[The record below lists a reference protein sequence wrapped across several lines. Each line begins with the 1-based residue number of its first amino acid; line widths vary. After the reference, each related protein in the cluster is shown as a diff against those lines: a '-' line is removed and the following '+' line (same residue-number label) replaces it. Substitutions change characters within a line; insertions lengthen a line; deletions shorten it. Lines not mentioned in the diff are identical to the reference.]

1 MAGVIN
7 EPGQH
12 SEQSPATLGAA
23 MDADRNTTRDATRI
37 RLHLGRRTRK
47 AVLTF
52 HIATAGSWLGIDV
65 VIAVF
70 VFTGLSTA
78 DPHTAVLSYEALR
91 AVAVWPLLTVGLL
104 CLISGVVLGLGTRY
118 GLLRYWWVAAKL
130 AINVVFVTLVPLA
143 LEPAVSQAVTESRVT
158 ADGHVTADVARNLL
172 FPPIVSPTG
181 LLIAMI
187 LAVFKPWGRIG
198 ARRRRAPS

>member
-52 HIATAGSWLGIDV
+52 HIATAGSWLGSTSSSPSSCSPV
-65 VIAVF
+65 VDRRSPHRRAQLRGV
-70 VFTGLSTA
+70 TRGRGLATA
-78 DPHTAVLSYEALR
+78 HRR
-91 AVAVWPLLTVGLL
+91 AVVPDQRRGARARHPLRIAALLGVAV
-104 CLISGVVLGLGTRY
+104 
-118 GLLRYWWVAAKL
+118 KL

>member
-52 HIATAGSWLGIDV
+52 HIATAGSWLG
-65 VIAVF
+65 
-70 VFTGLSTA
+70 STSSS
-78 DPHTAVLSYEALR
+78 PSSCSPVCR
-91 AVAVWPLLTVGLL
+91 
-104 CLISGVVLGLGTRY
+104 
-118 GLLRYWWVAAKL
+118 
-130 AINVVFVTLVPLA
+130 
-143 LEPAVSQAVTESRVT
+143 
-158 ADGHVTADVARNLL
+158 
-172 FPPIVSPTG
+172 PPIPTPPCSATRRYARSRSGHCSPSG
-181 LLIAMI
+181 CCA
-187 LAVFKPWGRIG
+187 
-198 ARRRRAPS
+198 